1 MQRIF
6 LKISA
11 VALLM
16 NLAAYGQS
24 LADVA
29 RQYKEKQDAAQTSGA
44 KPKVITNQDLGEGP
58 EGHPELRVERRA
70 NWPTTTA
77 SAAGSPAFERPYGE
91 MNRHPEN
98 PFSQGQAQ
106 GQGQGQHHG
115 QRTDQLQGQMQGQ
128 GQRQTWSGQRLEP
141 QGPEAQ
147 GGSEQWRQRVLEQES
162 RVASMQA
169 RIDQLNAAAHSGG
182 ASAQGPY
189 NRYQARQMER
199 AQQMQQQLDE
209 QKRRL
214 ESMQEAARR
223 QGMHTQVYDP

>member
-1 MQRIF
+1 MQRMF
-6 LKISA
+6 LKIFTA
-11 VALLM
+11 VLFM

-24 LADVA
+24 LADIA
-29 RQYKEKQDAAQTSGA
+29 RQYKEKQDAEQSSGV

-58 EGHPELRVERRA
+58 DGHPELRVERRA
-70 NWPTTTA
+70 QWPTTTA
-77 SAAGSPAFERPYGE
+77 SAAGGPSFDRRPGE
-91 MNRHPEN
+91 MNQRTEDV
-98 PFSQGQAQ
+98 PFGPHQGQRQGLRSEQMQ
-106 GQGQGQHHG
+106 GQGQGQ
-115 QRTDQLQGQMQGQ
+115 
-128 GQRQTWSGQRLEP
+128 RQQPWSGQRSERRSEL
-141 QGPEAQ
+141 QGPGQ
-147 GGSEQWRQRVLEQES
+147 GGEDQWKQRVLEQES

-199 AQQMQQQLDE
+199 AAQMQQQLDE

-214 ESMQEAARR
+214 EAMQEAARR

>member
-6 LKISA
+6 LKTSA

-16 NLAAYGQS
+16 NLTAYGQS

-70 NWPTTTA
+70 DRPTTTA

-98 PFSQGQAQ
+98 PFSQGQARDVRDNTM
-106 GQGQGQHHG
+106 GSERTRYRDRCRDKDSDNHG
-115 QRTDQLQGQMQGQ
+115 QD
-128 GQRQTWSGQRLEP
+128 S
-141 QGPEAQ
+141 
-147 GGSEQWRQRVLEQES
+147 
-162 RVASMQA
+162 
-169 RIDQLNAAAHSGG
+169 D
-182 ASAQGPY
+182 
-189 NRYQARQMER
+189 
-199 AQQMQQQLDE
+199 
-209 QKRRL
+209 
-214 ESMQEAARR
+214 
-223 QGMHTQVYDP
+223 

>member
-1 MQRIF
+1 MQRTIMQRIL

-11 VALLM
+11 VALLL
-16 NLAAYGQS
+16 NLTAYGQS
-24 LADVA
+24 LADIA
-29 RQYKEKQDAAQTSGA
+29 RQYKEKQDAAETSGV

-58 EGHPELRVERRA
+58 DGHPELRVERR
-70 NWPTTTA
+70 PTTTA
-77 SAAGSPAFERPYGE
+77 SAAGSPAFDRPYGDRPYGE
-91 MNRHPEN
+91 MNQRSEN
-98 PFSQGQAQ
+98 PFGQH
-106 GQGQGQHHG
+106 QGQHHG
-115 QRTDQLQGQMQGQ
+115 QRPEPLQ
-128 GQRQTWSGQRLEP
+128 GQRQPWSGQSLGP

-147 GGSEQWRQRVLEQES
+147 GGGEQWRQRVLEQENK
-162 RVASMQA
+162 VASMQA
-169 RIDQLNAAAHSGG
+169 RIDQLNAAAHSGS

>member
-1 MQRIF
+1 
-6 LKISA
+6 LKLSA

-29 RQYKEKQDAAQTSGA
+29 RQYKEKQDAAETSGV

-58 EGHPELRVERRA
+58 EGHPELRVERR
-70 NWPTTTA
+70 PTTTA

-98 PFSQGQAQ
+98 PSGQ
-106 GQGQGQHHG
+106 GQGQGLHHG
-115 QRTDQLQGQMQGQ
+115 QRPDQFQGQMQGQ
-128 GQRQTWSGQRLEP
+128 RQPWSGQRLEP

-147 GGSEQWRQRVLEQES
+147 GGGDQWRQRVIEQEN

>member
-6 LKISA
+6 LKFFA

-24 LADVA
+24 LADIA
-29 RQYKEKQDAAQTSGA
+29 RQYKEKQDALQTSGA

-70 NWPTTTA
+70 DWHTTTA
-77 SAAGSPAFERPYGE
+77 SAAGSSAFERPYGE
-91 MNRHPEN
+91 MNRRPEN
-98 PFSQGQAQ
+98 PFGQQ
-106 GQGQGQHHG
+106 QGQHHG
-115 QRTDQLQGQMQGQ
+115 QRPDSPE
-128 GQRQTWSGQRLEP
+128 GQRQAWSGQRPEP

-147 GGSEQWRQRVLEQES
+147 GGGEQWRQRVVEQES

>member
-24 LADVA
+24 LADIA
-29 RQYKEKQDAAQTSGA
+29 RQYKEKQDAAQTSGV
-44 KPKVITNQDLGEGP
+44 KPRVITNQDLGEGP
-58 EGHPELRVERRA
+58 EGHPELRVERR
-70 NWPTTTA
+70 PTTTA
-77 SAAGSPAFERPYGE
+77 SAAGSPALDRPYGDRSYGDRPYGE
-91 MNRHPEN
+91 MNQRSEN
-98 PFSQGQAQ
+98 PFGQH
-106 GQGQGQHHG
+106 QGQHRG
-115 QRTDQLQGQMQGQ
+115 QRPDQLQGQ
-128 GQRQTWSGQRLEP
+128 GQRQPWSGQSLGP

-147 GGSEQWRQRVLEQES
+147 GGSEQWRQRVLEQENK
-162 RVASMQA
+162 VASMQA
-169 RIDQLNAAAHSGG
+169 RIDQLNAAAHTGG

>member
-1 MQRIF
+1 MQRTL
-6 LKISA
+6 LKIST

-24 LADVA
+24 LADIA
-29 RQYKEKQDAAQTSGA
+29 RQYKEKQDAAQTSGV
-44 KPKVITNQDLGEGP
+44 KPRVITNQDLGEGP

-77 SAAGSPAFERPYGE
+77 SAAGSPGFERPYGE
-91 MNRHPEN
+91 MNQRSEN
-98 PFSQGQAQ
+98 PFGQH
-106 GQGQGQHHG
+106 QGQHRG
-115 QRTDQLQGQMQGQ
+115 QRPDQLQGQ
-128 GQRQTWSGQRLEP
+128 GQRQPWSGQRLEP

-147 GGSEQWRQRVLEQES
+147 GGGEQWRQRVLEQENK
-162 RVASMQA
+162 VASMQA
-169 RIDQLNAAAHSGG
+169 RIEQLNAAAHSGS

>member
-6 LKISA
+6 WKLSA

-29 RQYKEKQDAAQTSGA
+29 RQYKEKQDVAQTSGA

-58 EGHPELRVERRA
+58 DGHPELRVERR
-70 NWPTTTA
+70 PTTTA

-91 MNRHPEN
+91 MNRRPEN
-98 PFSQGQAQ
+98 PFGQ

-115 QRTDQLQGQMQGQ
+115 QRPDQLQGQMQGQ
-128 GQRQTWSGQRLEP
+128 RQSWSGQRLEP
-141 QGPEAQ
+141 QGPQAQ
-147 GGSEQWRQRVLEQES
+147 GGGEQWRQRVLEQES

-169 RIDQLNAAAHSGG
+169 RIDQLNSSAHSSG